1 MLSECATL
9 IFISR
14 GRQTKIRMNVALAEA
29 QLSGKD
35 IFEYNAESNGAKD
48 VYHCTAQIIALAL

>member
-1 MLSECATL
+1 M
-9 IFISR
+9 
-14 GRQTKIRMNVALAEA
+14 KVALAEA

>member
-1 MLSECATL
+1 
-9 IFISR
+9 
-14 GRQTKIRMNVALAEA
+14 MNVALAEA

-48 VYHCTAQIIALAL
+48 YRALVTEILKK